1 MTKFEDLGLR
11 PEILTAIAE
20 LGYENPMP
28 VQEQVI
34 PFMLEQSG
42 DLVALAQT
50 GTGKTAAFGLPLLT
64 LIKPEEK
71 KIQALILSPTR
82 ELCIQI
88 AKDLKNY
95 SRLQKGV
102 KVVPVYGGESIMV
115 QFRQLDVAPQ
125 ILVATPGRLIDLI
138 ERGKVKLADVRYLVL
153 DEADEMLNMGF
164 QEDIEKIL
172 QETPAER
179 RTLLFSATMPAEIAR
194 ISKKY
199 MHDSTEISVGTRNA
213 GAENVDHV
221 YYMVQARQRY
231 LALKRIVDMNPDI
244 YGIVFCRTRQET
256 KEVAEKLMGDGYNA
270 DALHGDLSQAQRDTV
285 MSKFRLRHLQLLV
298 ATDVAARGLDV
309 SDLTHVINY
318 NLPDDVE
325 IYTHRSGRTGRA
337 NKSGVSVSII
347 HSRERNRIRD
357 IERIIKK
364 SFRQE
369 TIPNG
374 IDICKRQLFHL
385 IERMEA
391 VDVNSDEIDP
401 FMPHVLSKLE
411 YLSKDEIIRRFVSLE
426 FNRFLDY
433 YKNAEDL
440 NLPEHST
447 RGGDRREGRSDRSD
461 RPERAGRGERDGGG
475 ERRRDGGSKR
485 GQRVRL
491 KLNLGS
497 RQNAT
502 TRSVLSSINEVT
514 NDKSISIG
522 DIEITQKF
530 TFFDVFADQADQVL
544 HAFANNG
551 GPLEVGI
558 VENRDRDDKRPFRAD
573 KKQGDR
579 RDSRRGSD
587 RPYGRS
593 NERLARRRDDGGNGS
608 SSNSEKPWRKKRY

>member
-64 LIKPEEK
+64 LIAPEEK
-71 KIQALILSPTR
+71 KIQALVLSPTR

-115 QFRQLDVAPQ
+115 QFRQLDIAPQ

-357 IERIIKK
+357 IERMIKK
-364 SFRQE
+364 TFRQE

-385 IERMEA
+385 IERMET
-391 VDVNSDEIDP
+391 VDVNSGEIDP

-440 NLPEHST
+440 NLPEHPT

-461 RPERAGRGERDGGG
+461 RPERAGRGDRDGGG
-475 ERRRDGGSKR
+475 DRRRDGGSKR

-491 KLNLGS
+491 KLNIGT
-497 RQNAT
+497 RENANV
-502 TRSVLSSINEVT
+502 RSVLSSINEVT

-530 TFFDVFADQADQVL
+530 TFFDVFADQADKVL
-544 HAFANNG
+544 SAFSSHG

-573 KKQGDR
+573 KKPGDR
-579 RDSRRGSD
+579 RDSRRGGD

-593 NERLARRRDDGGNGS
+593 NERPVRRRDDGGNGS

>member
-20 LGYENPMP
+20 LGYEAPMP

-115 QFRQLDVAPQ
+115 QFRQLDIAPQ

-357 IERIIKK
+357 IERMIKK
-364 SFRQE
+364 TFRQE

-385 IERMEA
+385 IERMET

-440 NLPEHST
+440 NLPEHPT

-461 RPERAGRGERDGGG
+461 RPERAGRGDRDGGG
-475 ERRRDGGSKR
+475 DRRRDGGSKR

-491 KLNLGS
+491 KLNIGT
-497 RQNAT
+497 RENAN

-530 TFFDVFADQADQVL
+530 TFFDVFADQADKVL
-544 HAFANNG
+544 SAFSSNG

-593 NERLARRRDDGGNGS
+593 NERPARRRDDGGSGS
-608 SSNSEKPWRKKRY
+608 ASTGEKPWRKKRY

>member
-20 LGYENPMP
+20 LGYESPMP

-115 QFRQLDVAPQ
+115 QFRQLDIAPQ

-357 IERIIKK
+357 IERMIKK
-364 SFRQE
+364 TFRQE

-385 IERMEA
+385 IERMET
-391 VDVNSDEIDP
+391 VDVNSGEIDP

-440 NLPEHST
+440 NLPEHPT

-461 RPERAGRGERDGGG
+461 RPERAGRGDRDGGG
-475 ERRRDGGSKR
+475 DRRRDGGSKR

-491 KLNLGS
+491 KLNIGT
-497 RQNAT
+497 RENAN

-530 TFFDVFADQADQVL
+530 TFFDVFADQADKVL
-544 HAFANNG
+544 SAFSSNG

-593 NERLARRRDDGGNGS
+593 NERPARRRDDGGSGS
-608 SSNSEKPWRKKRY
+608 ASTGEKPWRKKRY

>member
-1 MTKFEDLGLR
+1 
-11 PEILTAIAE
+11 
-20 LGYENPMP
+20 
-28 VQEQVI
+28 
-34 PFMLEQSG
+34 
-42 DLVALAQT
+42 
-50 GTGKTAAFGLPLLT
+50 
-64 LIKPEEK
+64 
-71 KIQALILSPTR
+71 
-82 ELCIQI
+82 
-88 AKDLKNY
+88 
-95 SRLQKGV
+95 
-102 KVVPVYGGESIMV
+102 

-138 ERGKVKLADVRYLVL
+138 DRGKVKLGDVRYLVL

-172 QETPAER
+172 QQTPEER
-179 RTLLFSATMPAEIAR
+179 RTMLFSATMPTEIAR
-194 ISKKY
+194 IAKKY

-213 GAENVDHV
+213 GAENVDHI

-256 KEVAEKLMGDGYNA
+256 KDVAEKLMGDGYNA
-270 DALHGDLSQAQRDTV
+270 DALHGDLSQPQRDTV
-285 MSKFRLRHLQLLV
+285 MNKFRSGHLQLLV

-309 SDLTHVINY
+309 NDLTHVINY

-337 NKSGVSVSII
+337 NKSGISVSII

-357 IERIIKK
+357 IERMIKK
-364 SFRQE
+364 TFRQE

-385 IERMEA
+385 IERMET
-391 VDVNSDEIDP
+391 VDMNSGEIEP

-411 YLSKDEIIRRFVSLE
+411 YLSKEEIIRRFVSLE

-440 NLPEHST
+440 NLPEHPT
-447 RGGDRREGRSDRSD
+447 RGGERRESRSD
-461 RPERAGRGERDGGG
+461 RPERGGRDSRDGGD
-475 ERRRDGGSKR
+475 RRSSGGAKR

-491 KLNLGS
+491 KLNLGT
-497 RQNAT
+497 RENAT

-544 HAFANNG
+544 SAFAGKG
-551 GPLEVGI
+551 GSLEVGV
-558 VENRDRDDKRPFRAD
+558 VESRDRDDKRPFRAD
-573 KKQGDR
+573 RKPSHR
-579 RDSRRGSD
+579 RDSSRGSD
-587 RPYGRS
+587 RSYPRS
-593 NERLARRRDDGGNGS
+593 GDRPARRRDSGS
-608 SSNSEKPWRKKRY
+608 SSSNGDKPWRKSR